1 MPESSPSCSSSSSA
15 SSFPETQALRQ
26 ALFDFSAPP
35 LERKRSQ
42 RVPIPTS
49 PLHFLD
55 SHLPESLTLRHVKIH
70 SSLHVEIFGCLDSF
84 SEELDDLN
92 PDKFAIHEFSA
103 EGWPDSATA
112 LSVIHTRRGPIRFA
126 STQITSSLVLHTS
139 QPDLSYS
146 LLRWVG
152 ARSELRHT
160 LLDEAYASQD
170 LALYVVKPDAT
181 DYVELNGKTRE
192 LLERIRKHTG
202 QLISTMVFCTD
213 ALPVMED
220 MSRLDAMDRFPW
232 RQDSLCPAASRS
244 RSPPPD
250 ASAVPWLL
258 PPPEARSF
266 DIGTVERDGNG
277 EAGYTPRCEDY
288 VQKAWVHAVKTDTT
302 VIVFDCGN
310 FIRIGI
316 RHRERQTLF
325 LSNLIDIRTCKDPAY
340 GGLWTSL
347 QVAAALDALQRL
359 PLLEN
364 VASSKRKA
372 TFDEPHRQI
381 KRRKHDAAT
390 SRNQDSRSVNQTMSA
405 YMAKFSALAVF
416 FRFDLFDSPAP
427 LLLVHPDAERKAH
440 YGPSDYLKIIVY
452 KRLGAGSVGDVYR
465 AVIDG
470 DTQPQDS
477 KTKAK
482 RSSLTKRKGKSKAL
496 DVPDLDDFLHRP
508 FILKLAL
515 TGANARRLAH
525 ELQIYRH
532 LEQAGVSGI
541 PSLLGYRR
549 GMDGDLRVL
558 MLSDAGQ
565 PLGNRLD
572 SERKVDL
579 SPEARIELKSVLT
592 SIHEAGVVHRDVR
605 SWNIMEDE
613 FGRDTAPS
621 KSG

>member
-1 MPESSPSCSSSSSA
+1 
-15 SSFPETQALRQ
+15 
-26 ALFDFSAPP
+26 
-35 LERKRSQ
+35 
-42 RVPIPTS
+42 
-49 PLHFLD
+49 
-55 SHLPESLTLRHVKIH
+55 
-70 SSLHVEIFGCLDSF
+70 
-84 SEELDDLN
+84 
-92 PDKFAIHEFSA
+92 
-103 EGWPDSATA
+103 
-112 LSVIHTRRGPIRFA
+112 
-126 STQITSSLVLHTS
+126 
-139 QPDLSYS
+139 
-146 LLRWVG
+146 
-152 ARSELRHT
+152 
-160 LLDEAYASQD
+160 
-170 LALYVVKPDAT
+170 
-181 DYVELNGKTRE
+181 
-192 LLERIRKHTG
+192 
-202 QLISTMVFCTD
+202 
-213 ALPVMED
+213 
-220 MSRLDAMDRFPW
+220 MDRFPW

-258 PPPEARSF
+258 PPVEGPRRSRRVRLLDAHEPEARSF

-302 VIVFDCGN
+302 
-310 FIRIGI
+310 
-316 RHRERQTLF
+316 TLF
-325 LSNLIDIRTCKDPAY
+325 LSNLMDIRTCKDPAY

-613 FGRDTAPS
+613 FGRVRFADFDRSSLEGTPEDYRAEQERLDRFVEGEFIDKADVIGEDPLRRRR
-621 KSG
+621 KANTK

>member
-1 MPESSPSCSSSSSA
+1 MA
-15 SSFPETQALRQ
+15 M
-26 ALFDFSAPP
+26 
-35 LERKRSQ
+35 ER
-42 RVPIPTS
+42 RVT
-49 PLHFLD
+49 
-55 SHLPESLTLRHVKIH
+55 
-70 SSLHVEIFGCLDSF
+70 
-84 SEELDDLN
+84 
-92 PDKFAIHEFSA
+92 
-103 EGWPDSATA
+103 
-112 LSVIHTRRGPIRFA
+112 
-126 STQITSSLVLHTS
+126 
-139 QPDLSYS
+139 
-146 LLRWVG
+146 
-152 ARSELRHT
+152 
-160 LLDEAYASQD
+160 
-170 LALYVVKPDAT
+170 
-181 DYVELNGKTRE
+181 
-192 LLERIRKHTG
+192 
-202 QLISTMVFCTD
+202 
-213 ALPVMED
+213 
-220 MSRLDAMDRFPW
+220 RLDAKTTCKR
-232 RQDSLCPAASRS
+232 LEIT
-244 RSPPPD
+244 
-250 ASAVPWLL
+250 L
-258 PPPEARSF
+258 
-266 DIGTVERDGNG
+266 I
-277 EAGYTPRCEDY
+277 
-288 VQKAWVHAVKTDTT
+288 AWVHAVKTDTT

-372 TFDEPHRQI
+372 TFDEPQRQI

-613 FGRDTAPS
+613 FGRVRFADFDRSSLEGTPEDYRAEQERLDRFVEGEFIDKADVIGEDPLRRRR
-621 KSG
+621 KAKAK

>member
-1 MPESSPSCSSSSSA
+1 MPQQ
-15 SSFPETQALRQ
+15 FHGY
-26 ALFDFSAPP
+26 F
-35 LERKRSQ
+35 
-42 RVPIPTS
+42 
-49 PLHFLD
+49 
-55 SHLPESLTLRHVKIH
+55 
-70 SSLHVEIFGCLDSF
+70 
-84 SEELDDLN
+84 
-92 PDKFAIHEFSA
+92 
-103 EGWPDSATA
+103 
-112 LSVIHTRRGPIRFA
+112 
-126 STQITSSLVLHTS
+126 
-139 QPDLSYS
+139 
-146 LLRWVG
+146 
-152 ARSELRHT
+152 
-160 LLDEAYASQD
+160 
-170 LALYVVKPDAT
+170 
-181 DYVELNGKTRE
+181 
-192 LLERIRKHTG
+192 
-202 QLISTMVFCTD
+202 
-213 ALPVMED
+213 LPVEGP
-220 MSRLDAMDRFPW
+220 R
-232 RQDSLCPAASRS
+232 RS
-244 RSPPPD
+244 RRARLRD
-250 ASAVPWLL
+250 AHE
-258 PPPEARSF
+258 PEARSF

-381 KRRKHDAAT
+381 KRRKHDDPT
-390 SRNQDSRSVNQTMSA
+390 LRDKELRSVNQTMSA

-470 DTQPQDS
+470 DMQPQDS

-496 DVPDLDDFLHRP
+496 DVLDLDDFLHRP

-515 TGANARRLAH
+515 TGANARRLDH

-558 MLSDAGQ
+558 MISDAGQ

-613 FGRDTAPS
+613 FGRVRFADFDRSTLKECLKTTAPS